1 MKKLIALI
9 FVALLVLGF
18 AWVNNNWIV
27 TTEYS
32 VQSDKVPDAFA
43 GKRIVQVS
51 DLHNAEFGDQQQS
64 LLDKVEAANPDA
76 IFITGDLIDSDRYDL
91 ERSLAAVDGLV
102 EMSEVYYVIGNHE
115 VSSNRLDDEIVPALE
130 ERGVEVLRN
139 RSLMWEQDGEAIQI
153 AGIDDPLMD
162 IYLHEEEFTRNSIA
176 EAGLNDAFTL
186 LLAHRP
192 EQLETYASEGI
203 DVVFA
208 GHAHGGQIRIPGLGG
223 LIAPGQGW
231 FPSMTEGVFESGDT
245 QLVLSRGLG
254 NSGFPLRVF
263 NLPEVVVVT
272 LENE

>member
-32 VQSDKVPDAFA
+32 VQSDKVPDTFA

>member
-1 MKKLIALI
+1 M
-9 FVALLVLGF
+9 LLLGF

-102 EMSEVYYVIGNHE
+102 ELSEVYYVIGNHE

-130 ERGVEVLRN
+130 ERGVQVLRN

-208 GHAHGGQIRIPGLGG
+208 GHAHGGQIRFPGLGG

>member
-9 FVALLVLGF
+9 FVALLLLGF

-32 VQSDKVPDAFA
+32 VQSEKVPDAFA

-64 LLDKVEAANPDA
+64 LLDKVEAANPDV
-76 IFITGDLIDSDRYDL
+76 IFITGDLIDSNRYDL

-115 VSSNRLDDEIVPALE
+115 VSSNRLDDEIIPALE
-130 ERGVEVLRN
+130 ERGVQVLRN
-139 RSLMWEQDGEAIQI
+139 RSVMWEQDGEAIQI

-203 DVVFA
+203 DVVFS

>member
-9 FVALLVLGF
+9 FVALLLLGF

-27 TTEYS
+27 ATEYS
-32 VQSDKVPDAFA
+32 VQSEKVPDAFA

-64 LLDKVEAANPDA
+64 LLDKVEAANPDV

-139 RSLMWEQDGEAIQI
+139 RSVMWEQDGEAIQI

-192 EQLETYASEGI
+192 EQLKTYASEGI

-208 GHAHGGQIRIPGLGG
+208 GHAHGGQIRFPGLGG

>member
-9 FVALLVLGF
+9 FVALLLLGF

-102 EMSEVYYVIGNHE
+102 ELSEVYYVIGNHE

-130 ERGVEVLRN
+130 ERGVQVLRN

-208 GHAHGGQIRIPGLGG
+208 GHAHGGQIRFPGLGG

>member
-9 FVALLVLGF
+9 FVALLMLGF

-176 EAGLNDAFTL
+176 EAELNDAFTL

>member
-9 FVALLVLGF
+9 FVALLLFGF

-32 VQSDKVPDAFA
+32 VQSEKVPDAFA

-51 DLHNAEFGDQQQS
+51 DLHNAEFGDRQQS
-64 LLDKVEAANPDA
+64 LLDKVEAANPDV
-76 IFITGDLIDSDRYDL
+76 IFITGDLIDSNRYDL

-115 VSSNRLDDEIVPALE
+115 VSSNRLDDEIIPALE
-130 ERGVEVLRN
+130 ERGVQVLRN
-139 RSLMWEQDGEAIQI
+139 RSVMWEQDGEAIQI

>member
-9 FVALLVLGF
+9 FVALLLLGF

-32 VQSDKVPDAFA
+32 VQSEQVPDAFA

-51 DLHNAEFGDQQQS
+51 DLHNAEFGEQQRS

-76 IFITGDLIDSDRYDL
+76 IFITGDLIDSNNYDL

-115 VSSNRLDDEIVPALE
+115 VSSNRLDDEIIPALE

-139 RSLMWEQDGEAIQI
+139 RSVMWEQDGEAIQI

-223 LIAPGQGW
+223 LFAPGQGW
-231 FPSMTEGVFESGDT
+231 FPGMTEGVFESGDT
-245 QLVLSRGLG
+245 QLILSRGLG

-272 LENE
+272 LDNE

>member
-9 FVALLVLGF
+9 FGALFLLVF

-32 VQSDKVPDAFA
+32 VQSEKVPDAFA

-64 LLDKVEAANPDA
+64 LLEKVEAANPDA
-76 IFITGDLIDSDRYDL
+76 IFITGDLIDSDRYNL

-139 RSLMWEQDGEAIQI
+139 RSLMWEENGEAIQI

>member
-9 FVALLVLGF
+9 FVALLLLGF

-32 VQSDKVPDAFA
+32 VQSENVPAAFA

-51 DLHNAEFGDQQQS
+51 DLHNAEFGNQQQS

-130 ERGVEVLRN
+130 ERGVQVLRN
-139 RSLMWEQDGEAIQI
+139 RSVMWEQDGEAIQI

-176 EAGLNDAFTL
+176 QAGLNDAFTL

-263 NLPEVVVVT
+263 NLPEIVVVT

>member
-9 FVALLVLGF
+9 FVALLLFGF
-18 AWVNNNWIV
+18 AWINNNWIV

-32 VQSDKVPDAFA
+32 VQSEKVPDAFA

-51 DLHNAEFGDQQQS
+51 DLHNAEFGDRQQS
-64 LLDKVEAANPDA
+64 LLDKVEAANPDV
-76 IFITGDLIDSDRYDL
+76 IFITGDLIDSNRYDL

-115 VSSNRLDDEIVPALE
+115 VSSNRLDDEIIPALE
-130 ERGVEVLRN
+130 ERGVQVLRN
-139 RSLMWEQDGEAIQI
+139 RSVMWEQDGEAIQI

>member
-1 MKKLIALI
+1 
-9 FVALLVLGF
+9 

-32 VQSDKVPDAFA
+32 VQSEKVPDAFA

-64 LLDKVEAANPDA
+64 LLDKVEAANPDV

-139 RSLMWEQDGEAIQI
+139 RSVMWEQ
-153 AGIDDPLMD
+153 
-162 IYLHEEEFTRNSIA
+162 
-176 EAGLNDAFTL
+176 
-186 LLAHRP
+186 
-192 EQLETYASEGI
+192 
-203 DVVFA
+203 
-208 GHAHGGQIRIPGLGG
+208 
-223 LIAPGQGW
+223 
-231 FPSMTEGVFESGDT
+231 
-245 QLVLSRGLG
+245 
-254 NSGFPLRVF
+254 
-263 NLPEVVVVT
+263 
-272 LENE
+272 

>member
-32 VQSDKVPDAFA
+32 VQSDKVPDTFA

-102 EMSEVYYVIGNHE
+102 EMSKVYYVIGNHE

-231 FPSMTEGVFESGDT
+231 FPRMTEGVFESGDT

>member
-91 ERSLAAVDGLV
+91 ERSLATVDGLV

>member
-9 FVALLVLGF
+9 FVALLLLGF

-32 VQSDKVPDAFA
+32 VQSEKVPDAFA

-64 LLDKVEAANPDA
+64 LLDKVEAANPDV

-139 RSLMWEQDGEAIQI
+139 RSVMWEQDGEAIQI

-231 FPSMTEGVFESGDT
+231 FPGMTEGVFESGDT

>member
-9 FVALLVLGF
+9 FAALLLVGF

-32 VQSDKVPDAFA
+32 VQSEKVPDAFS

-51 DLHNAEFGDQQQS
+51 DLHNAEFGDQQQA
-64 LLDKVEAANPDA
+64 LLEKVEAANPDV
-76 IFITGDLIDSDRYDL
+76 IFITGDLIDSNRYDL

-139 RSLMWEQDGEAIQI
+139 RSVMWEENGEAIQI

-192 EQLETYASEGI
+192 EQLDTYASEGI
-203 DVVFA
+203 DVVFS

-231 FPSMTEGVFESGDT
+231 FPAMTEGVFESGDT

>member
-9 FVALLVLGF
+9 FVALFLLVF
-18 AWVNNNWIV
+18 AWINNNWIV

-91 ERSLAAVDGLV
+91 ERSLAAVDGLL

>member
-32 VQSDKVPDAFA
+32 VQSEQVPDAFA

-51 DLHNAEFGDQQQS
+51 DLHNAEFGDQQRS

-76 IFITGDLIDSDRYDL
+76 IFITGDLIDSNNYDL

-115 VSSNRLDDEIVPALE
+115 VSSNRLDDEIIPALE
-130 ERGVEVLRN
+130 ARGVEVLRN
-139 RSLMWEQDGEAIQI
+139 RSVMWEQDGEAIQI

-223 LIAPGQGW
+223 LFAPGQGW
-231 FPSMTEGVFESGDT
+231 FPGMTEGVFESEDT
-245 QLVLSRGLG
+245 QLILSRGLG